1 MITAEL
7 IQRTEARFAE
17 RQGVRQERE
26 AKIRAGAILEADTP
40 ERVRQRLRHITRA
53 AIETEGVG
61 SLTPGQAT
69 GPAVSALERILGKND
84 LMSVRYLELGV
95 RVARSIGRVHVRS
108 PQGSGYGTGFL
119 VSPRLLLTNNH
130 VLDNANVAEAS
141 RVEFDF
147 QEGADGRLRS
157 SIFLNFDPATFFAT
171 DRALDFSLVALKG
184 EVRNLSKFGFNGL
197 SAAEGKVIVGEYVSI
212 IQHPSGERKQLALR
226 ENQIVD
232 VLDNFLHYRTDT
244 SPGSS
249 GSPVFNDQWEVV
261 ALHHSGIPRKDSS
274 GRILTKDG
282 KVWNQ
287 SMGEHQIHWI
297 ANEGVR
303 ISRILKHVQGLS
315 LSGGQVTLRKQLLD
329 AEKGWVGDAS
339 ARELMGAAG
348 EESEIGVGGTA
359 WTLPLQ
365 LTIDVGQ
372 AASGIQLTAAAKP
385 RMEGALAVPS
395 TGGNGNDEHTV
406 TPAQDELSAWRAFES
421 AGRPT
426 APVEVPA
433 REESALEWLTR
444 ESTSEA
450 RDQFPPSQVPDQFA
464 AKGQFEGD
472 DFFR

>member
-7 IQRTEARFAE
+7 IQQTETRFAQ
-17 RQGVRQERE
+17 RQGVRQEHE

-40 ERVRQRLRHITRA
+40 DRVRQRLRHITRA
-53 AIETEGVG
+53 SIETEGVG
-61 SLTPGQAT
+61 LPAPGQAT
-69 GPAVSALERILGKND
+69 GSVVSALERILGKSD

-95 RVARSIGRVHVRS
+95 RVARSIARVHVRS
-108 PQGSGYGTGFL
+108 PEGSFYGTGFL

-130 VLDNANVAEAS
+130 VLENASVAAAS

-147 QEGADGRLRS
+147 QEGADGKLLS

-171 DRALDFSLVALKG
+171 DKALDFSLVALKG
-184 EVRNLSKFGFNGL
+184 DVRNLSKFGFNGL

-232 VLDNFLHYRTDT
+232 VLDNFLHYKTDT

-274 GRILTKDG
+274 GRMLTKDG
-282 KVWNQ
+282 KVWNK

-303 ISRILKHVQGLS
+303 VSRILKHLQALS
-315 LSGGQVTLRKQLLD
+315 LSGGQAAMLKQLLD
-329 AEKGWVGDAS
+329 SEKGWRGDTS
-339 ARELMGAAG
+339 ARELVA
-348 EESEIGVGGTA
+348 VGGDGMEQQSDTA

-372 AASGIQLTAAAKP
+372 AASGMRLTSALTPRIDAAP
-385 RMEGALAVPS
+385 PIPS
-395 TGGNGNDEHTV
+395 IGGNGSGEHTIA
-406 TPAQDELSAWRAFES
+406 PGQDELSAWRAFES

-426 APVEVPA
+426 APVEVPPHD
-433 REESALEWLTR
+433 ESALEWLTR

-450 RDQFPPSQVPDQFA
+450 RDQFTSQR
-464 AKGQFEGD
+464 QFEGD
-472 DFFR
+472 DYFG

>member
-7 IQRTEARFAE
+7 IQQTEARFAQ

-40 ERVRQRLRHITRA
+40 ERVRQRLRHIARA
-53 AIETEGVG
+53 VVETEGVG
-61 SLTPGQAT
+61 LPAAAQAT
-69 GPAVSALERILGKND
+69 GPAVSAVERILGKSD

-108 PQGSGYGTGFL
+108 SKGSGYGTGFL

-130 VLDNANVAEAS
+130 VLESATVASAS

-147 QEGADGRLRS
+147 QEGVDGKLRS
-157 SIFLNFDPATFFAT
+157 STFVDFDPATFFAT
-171 DRALDFSLVALKG
+171 DKALDFSLVALRG
-184 EVRNLSKFGFNGL
+184 EVRNLAKFGFNGL

-261 ALHHSGIPRKDSS
+261 ALHHSGIPRKDSA
-274 GRILTKDG
+274 GRMLTKDG

-303 ISRILKHVQGLS
+303 ISRILKHLQGLS

-329 AEKGWVGDAS
+329 AEKGWRGDTS
-339 ARELMGAAG
+339 ARELVAAGG
-348 EESEIGVGGTA
+348 EESESGVGGRT
-359 WTLPLQ
+359 WTLPLE
-365 LTIDVGQ
+365 LTIAVGQ
-372 AASGIQLTAAAKP
+372 AGSDMQLTAAAKP
-385 RMEGALAVPS
+385 RMEGVPGMPS
-395 TGGNGNDEHTV
+395 PGGDGNGEHTAAPV
-406 TPAQDELSAWRAFES
+406 PDELSAWRAIES

-426 APVEVPA
+426 APAEVPA
-433 REESALEWLTR
+433 REESALEWLMP

-450 RDQFPPSQVPDQFA
+450 RDQFAASQVPDELTA
-464 AKGQFEGD
+464 EGQFEVGA
-472 DFFR
+472 